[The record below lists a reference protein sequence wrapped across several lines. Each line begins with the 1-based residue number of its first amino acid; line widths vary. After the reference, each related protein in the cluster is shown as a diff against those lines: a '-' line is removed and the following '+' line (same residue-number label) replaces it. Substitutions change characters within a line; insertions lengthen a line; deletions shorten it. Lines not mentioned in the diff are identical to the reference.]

1 MTGAKPSPGSSWG
14 QQPGRALRV
23 PHTPATVTQTR
34 VPALHEM
41 TPAAQVIALAWYEIG
56 HREGYEAAERHHWR
70 LPSYSE
76 AVASCIALGTVG
88 IDRAEHA
95 RRRREGS

>member
-1 MTGAKPSPGSSWG
+1 MSPRARESR
-14 QQPGRALRV
+14 PGGHRAAEGLATTTRV

-56 HREGYEAAERHHWR
+56 HREVRGRRAGTTGAYPATPKRWR
-70 LPSYSE
+70 
-76 AVASCIALGTVG
+76 AVSPWGPRV
-88 IDRAEHA
+88 
-95 RRRREGS
+95 